1 MATRRPTWQSCL
13 SALRG
18 LGCVPVAAIVALAP
32 GFKAEHA
39 SAPIPKPVGHLL
51 QAGRNEALERRL
63 RWSRI
68 RLGAVL
74 EAQAQPRT
82 GATMAKISPW
92 GSRPWAIQLPPG
104 TSIGPMTSLPPAF
117 VTRCIA
123 ASMAS
128 TLK

>member
-1 MATRRPTWQSCL
+1 MAAHRPIWKSCL

-18 LGCVPVAAIVALAP
+18 LGCVPVAVIVALAP
-32 GFKAEHA
+32 GFRAVRG
-39 SAPIPKPVGHLL
+39 SAPIPRPVGHLL

-74 EAQAQPRT
+74 EARAQPRT
-82 GATMAKISPW
+82 GATIAKISPW

-104 TSIGPMTSLPPAF
+104 TSIGPMMTLPPAS
-117 VTRCIA
+117 VTRSIA